1 MKKRRAQQTN
11 QNIMRGIVAMALVV
25 LLVVWLF
32 LSMVSCTGD
41 RPTFIV
47 DGAIQGAA
55 DSTLVLEA
63 MTLEGVQ
70 PLDSVRLKYD
80 GAFTFTVEAAPQDS
94 TASPEFY
101 RLRLASQLI
110 NFVVDSTE
118 SIRVEASLPRMATD
132 YDIQGNEASR
142 TMKTI
147 SLLNLQLQ
155 QQLTTLGKNASLSI
169 MEKNEQ
175 ARDLVENYKLTLKR
189 DYILRQPA
197 SSAAYFAL
205 FQTIGNQMLFNPET
219 NKSDIQFFAAVAT
232 QWEALYPYS
241 RRTENL
247 RNIALRGLRNTRQA
261 RGIDIQLDGEKVR
274 ESGIIDFGFPDISG
288 RERRLS
294 DFGDHVV
301 LLDFTAYALPQSQER
316 TLLLRELY
324 AKYHDR
330 GLEIYQVSLDTDEHY
345 WKTMCEQLPW
355 VCVFCAEGIAN
366 DMVQLYNVQALPT
379 YFLIGRGSEMRAR
392 QEQIDDLNAAIEA
405 EL

>member
-1 MKKRRAQQTN
+1 
-11 QNIMRGIVAMALVV
+11 MRGIVAMALVV

-41 RPTFIV
+41 RPTFSV
-47 DGAIQGAA
+47 DGTILEAA

-70 PLDSVRLKYD
+70 PVDSVRLKAD
-80 GAFTFTVEAAPQDS
+80 GAFAFTVEAAPQDS

-101 RLRLASQLI
+101 RLRVASQII

-118 SIRVEASLPRMATD
+118 SIHVEAAYPKMATD

-147 SLLNLQLQ
+147 SLLNIQLQ
-155 QQLTTLGKNASLSI
+155 QQLAALGKDPSLSL
-169 MEKNEQ
+169 MEKNERG
-175 ARDLVENYKLTLKR
+175 RDLVEGYKLTLKR
-189 DYILRQPA
+189 DYILRQPT

-219 NKSDIQFFAAVAT
+219 DKNDIQFFAAVAT
-232 QWEALYPYS
+232 QWEQLYPHS

-247 RNIALRGLRNTRQA
+247 CNIALRGLRNTRQA
-261 RGIDIQLDGEKVR
+261 RAVDLQIDGEKVR
-274 ESGIIDFGFPDISG
+274 ETGIIDFGFPDIQG

-294 DFGDHVV
+294 DLSDHVV

-316 TLLLRELY
+316 NILLRELY

-330 GLEIYQVSLDTDEHY
+330 GLEIYQVSLDTDEHF

-355 VCVFCAEGIAN
+355 VCVYCAEGIAN
-366 DMVQLYNVQALPT
+366 DMVQIYNVQALPT
-379 YFLIGRGSEMRAR
+379 YFLIGRHSEMRAR
-392 QEQIDDLNAAIEA
+392 QEQMKDLEAAIES